1 MYIYIQ
7 KKKKNTTLF
16 TLTFTFK
23 KKKITTLFTLT
34 FTFKKKKKKKDYPF
48 KLILHLL

>member
-23 KKKITTLFTLT
+23 KKKKITTLFTLT
-34 FTFKKKKKKKDYPF
+34 FTFKKKKKKKRTT
-48 KLILHLL
+48 LLN